1 MSKYQS
7 ILRVRSP
14 EMIPVILERDPK
26 TSLEPLEKQ
35 KYLSNPK
42 STLFKFLETVKT
54 LFNDKVK
61 KS

>member
-1 MSKYQS
+1 
-7 ILRVRSP
+7 
-14 EMIPVILERDPK
+14 MIPVILERDPK